1 MRVVLDTNVLV
12 RATKYANGPAREL
25 LGLLQADPHIL
36 VISRETL
43 IELVRV
49 LDYPR
54 LCQQHRLTPEERREF
69 VTGLDQISEHVALPP
84 NMAAPIS
91 SDPDDDAIV
100 QTGVAGRADVIC
112 TRDRHLLH
120 AEVREYCA
128 NFGIRVLSDTELLA
142 EIRQSASD
150 ANGA

>member
-12 RATKYANGPAREL
+12 RATKYANGPARE
-25 LGLLQADPHIL
+25 
-36 VISRETL
+36 
-43 IELVRV
+43 
-49 LDYPR
+49 
-54 LCQQHRLTPEERREF
+54 QHRLTPEERREF

-142 EIRQSASD
+142 EFASRPATLTAPKQKFLD
-150 ANGA
+150 PILETE